1 LNIIKGAFGAFASIL
16 VCPIIGYKVAE
27 SSTTGV
33 IVGLIGGGISG
44 FIVGVA
50 GIVTGLSQIVSGFMA
65 TPAAI
70 KSSKDGM
77 AWDKRDGKWIWYRL
91 EEEEQELLRTKPDP
105 NASSSSSSST
115 KDNKNKAHPKRKVKN
130 TEYYDLLEVSPD
142 ATPSQIKKAY
152 YKKAK
157 KLHPDK
163 NPENAEEAEVL
174 FRELSLAYQTLSDE
188 DARAAYD
195 KSGQSVDQSSGAD
208 FNMDPFV
215 FFAVMFGSELVEP
228 YIGELGLA
236 STIDSFIQLTNMAKK
251 TGDGLKMD
259 MSFWTLS
266 SWTQRKRELDI
277 SKNLRR
283 RIKSYEDGT
292 LSRADFK
299 DGCRKEAKKISKG
312 SFGDTFLI
320 VIGEALKQEANV
332 YQGSKESIL
341 GWKGKWRG
349 ISKKMKRHQKNFNI
363 LSVGKSLL
371 KDGYTWFMDATQGGE
386 GKEGRVL
393 NGEKIAASNFTE
405 VLPTLLDLAWA
416 VNIRDIAQTLDG
428 ACNRLFTDALTV
440 DAFESSSSS
449 SGNTVFHR
457 RVEAI
462 QILGEE
468 FYKVGTKTTK
478 RAKLRNE
485 GTSTTQSKPQRAN
498 ADDIKARAQTAFM
511 ESVIKGQ
518 EDADKEF

>member
-1 LNIIKGAFGAFASIL
+1 MHVKLAPQHHCQRQRRQRRRQQQRWNSSSLLPHVLFTIFIYSCTNNIHSFLSPTSSSSIVGVVQAQQYNNYRQAHSSDYDERRRRKASGVPMDEGTEESSTTTTNPINVIFTRSQPRDLFDGTINGVLNIIKGAFGAFASIL

-251 TGDGLKMD
+251 NWGWIKNGYVV
-259 MSFWTLS
+259 
-266 SWTQRKRELDI
+266 LDFI
-277 SKNLRR
+277 QL
-283 RIKSYEDGT
+283 
-292 LSRADFK
+292 
-299 DGCRKEAKKISKG
+299 
-312 SFGDTFLI
+312 DT
-320 VIGEALKQEANV
+320 A
-332 YQGSKESIL
+332 
-341 GWKGKWRG
+341 
-349 ISKKMKRHQKNFNI
+349 
-363 LSVGKSLL
+363 
-371 KDGYTWFMDATQGGE
+371 
-386 GKEGRVL
+386 
-393 NGEKIAASNFTE
+393 
-405 VLPTLLDLAWA
+405 
-416 VNIRDIAQTLDG
+416 
-428 ACNRLFTDALTV
+428 
-440 DAFESSSSS
+440 
-449 SGNTVFHR
+449 
-457 RVEAI
+457 
-462 QILGEE
+462 
-468 FYKVGTKTTK
+468 
-478 RAKLRNE
+478 
-485 GTSTTQSKPQRAN
+485 
-498 ADDIKARAQTAFM
+498 
-511 ESVIKGQ
+511 
-518 EDADKEF
+518 